1 MNRNIFKSL
10 ADWKQSKTRQPLLIR
25 GARQVGKTF
34 AVEFFGRENFR
45 NLVTLNFEE
54 RPEFKRCFDSYN
66 PEDII
71 RKISI
76 LTGAVITSGETL
88 LFLDEIQECPRAITA
103 LRYFK
108 EKLPLLHIIGAGSLL
123 EFALRSENFR
133 MPVGRVQTLFMLPL
147 SFYEYLEAT
156 GQEAL
161 VTFLGGIS
169 ANQATA
175 NQATL
180 SHSSANYSI
189 DAVIAEK
196 LEKELRSYMILG
208 GMPGAVHAYIEG
220 APMPEIKHL
229 QNSLLLT
236 FQKDFAKY
244 AATVKHKYLQEV
256 FISAPRMVGKRYK
269 YAQVNPHIQSR
280 ELKEALILLS
290 QAQCLYKVC
299 HTAANGLPLEA
310 EMNEGRFK
318 IIFLD
323 IGLMQNA
330 LGLDT
335 KLMFERD
342 LMPINAGAVVEQFVG
357 QELLAC
363 QDPYLDKKLFFWN
376 REQRGSASEVDYII
390 SIGSHPIPVE
400 VKAGKRGALKSMRV
414 FLDKHPDCPFGIR
427 YSTHE
432 LSYFGK
438 ILSIPLYMINETVS
452 LCRSFIGNI

>member
-10 ADWKQSKTRQPLLIR
+10 ADWKQSKIRQPLLIR

-34 AVEFFGRENFR
+34 AVELFGRENFR
-45 NLVTLNFEE
+45 NLVTVNFEE
-54 RPEFKRCFDSYN
+54 RPELKRCFDSN
-66 PEDII
+66 KPEEII

-108 EKLPLLHIIGAGSLL
+108 EKLPMLHIIGAGSLL

-161 VTFLGGIS
+161 LTFLGGVS
-169 ANQATA
+169 ANHSAA
-175 NQATL
+175 N
-180 SHSSANYSI
+180 HSI
-189 DAVIAEK
+189 DEVIAEK

-208 GMPGAVHAYIEG
+208 GMPGAVHAYIND
-220 APMPEIKHL
+220 APIQEIKHL

-256 FISAPRMVGKRYK
+256 FLSAPRMVGKRYK
-269 YAQVNPHIQSR
+269 YAQVNPYIQSR

-290 QAQCLYKVC
+290 HAQCLYKVC

-310 EMNEGRFK
+310 EMNERRFK
-318 IIFLD
+318 IVFLD
-323 IGLMQNA
+323 VGLMQNA
-330 LGLDT
+330 LGLDA

-342 LMPINAGAVVEQFVG
+342 LMPINTGAVVEQFVG

-376 REQRGSASEVDYII
+376 REQRGSTSEVDYII
-390 SIGSHPIPVE
+390 SIGSHPVPVE

-432 LSYFGK
+432 LSYYEK
-438 ILSIPLYMINETVS
+438 ILSVPLYMINETVS
-452 LCRSFIGNI
+452 LSRSFIGNI

>member
-34 AVEFFGRENFR
+34 AVELFGRENFR
-45 NLVTLNFEE
+45 NLVTINFEE

-66 PEDII
+66 PEEII

-156 GQEAL
+156 GQGAL
-161 VTFLGGIS
+161 LTFLGEVS
-169 ANQATA
+169 ANQAA
-175 NQATL
+175 
-180 SHSSANYSI
+180 SKHSSANHSI
-189 DAVIAEK
+189 DEVIAEK

-208 GMPGAVHAYIEG
+208 GMPGAVHAHING
-220 APMPEIKHL
+220 APIQEIKHL

-256 FISAPRMVGKRYK
+256 FLSAPRMVGKRYK
-269 YAQVNPHIQSR
+269 YAQVNPYVQSR

-290 QAQCLYKVC
+290 HAQCLYKVC

-310 EMNEGRFK
+310 EMNERRFK
-318 IIFLD
+318 IVFLD
-323 IGLMQNA
+323 IGLMQNT
-330 LGLDT
+330 LGLDA
-335 KLMFERD
+335 KVMFERD

-376 REQRGSASEVDYII
+376 REQAGSTSEVDYII

-400 VKAGKRGALKSMRV
+400 VKAGKRGTLKSMRV
-414 FLDKHPDCPFGIR
+414 FLDKHPDCPLGIR

-432 LSYFGK
+432 LSYYEK

>member
-1 MNRNIFKSL
+1 MKMNRNIFKSL
-10 ADWKQSKTRQPLLIR
+10 TNWKQSKTRQPLLIR

-34 AVEFFGRENFR
+34 AVEVFGREYFR
-45 NLVTLNFEE
+45 NLVTINFEE
-54 RPEFKRCFDSYN
+54 RAEFKHCFDSYN
-66 PEDII
+66 PEEII

-76 LTGAVITSGETL
+76 LNGAVITSGETL

-147 SFYEYLEAT
+147 SFYEYLEAA
-156 GQEAL
+156 GQGAL
-161 VTFLGGIS
+161 VTFLGGVS
-169 ANQATA
+169 AN
-175 NQATL
+175 
-180 SHSSANYSI
+180 HSSANHSI
-189 DAVIAEK
+189 DNVIAEK
-196 LEKELRSYMILG
+196 LEKELRSYMMLG
-208 GMPGAVHAYIEG
+208 GMPGVVHAYIDG

-236 FQKDFAKY
+236 FQRDFAKY

-290 QAQCLYKVC
+290 HAQCLYKVC

-310 EMNEGRFK
+310 EMNERRFK
-318 IIFLD
+318 IVFLD
-323 IGLMQNA
+323 VGLMQNA
-330 LGLDT
+330 LGLDA

-363 QDPYLDKKLFFWN
+363 RDPYLDKKLFFWN
-376 REQRGSASEVDYII
+376 REQTGSTSEVDYII
-390 SIGSHPIPVE
+390 SIDSHPVPVE

-414 FLDKHPDCPFGIR
+414 FLDKHTDCPFGIR

-432 LSYFGK
+432 LSYYEK
-438 ILSIPLYMINETVS
+438 ILSVPLYMINETIS

>member
-10 ADWKQSKTRQPLLIR
+10 ADWKQSKIRQPLLIR

-34 AVEFFGRENFR
+34 AVELFGRENFR
-45 NLVTLNFEE
+45 NLVTVNFEE
-54 RPEFKRCFDSYN
+54 GPELKRCFDSN
-66 PEDII
+66 KPEEII

-156 GQEAL
+156 GQKAL
-161 VTFLGGIS
+161 LTFLGGVS
-169 ANQATA
+169 ANHSAA
-175 NQATL
+175 N
-180 SHSSANYSI
+180 HSI
-189 DAVIAEK
+189 DEVIAEK

-208 GMPGAVHAYIEG
+208 GMPGAVHAYIND
-220 APMPEIKHL
+220 APIQEIKHL

-244 AATVKHKYLQEV
+244 AATVKHKHLKEV

-269 YAQVNPHIQSR
+269 YAQVNPYIQSR

-290 QAQCLYKVC
+290 HAQCLYKVC

-310 EMNEGRFK
+310 EMNERRFK
-318 IIFLD
+318 IVFLD
-323 IGLMQNA
+323 VGLMQNA
-330 LGLDT
+330 LGLDA

-342 LMPINAGAVVEQFVG
+342 LMPINTGAVVEQFVG

-376 REQRGSASEVDYII
+376 REQRGSTSEVDYII
-390 SIGSHPIPVE
+390 SIGSHPVPVE

-432 LSYFGK
+432 LSYYEK
-438 ILSIPLYMINETVS
+438 ILSVPLYMINETVS
-452 LCRSFIGNI
+452 LSRSFIGNI

>member
-10 ADWKQSKTRQPLLIR
+10 SDWKQSKIRQPLLIR

-34 AVEFFGRENFR
+34 TVEVFGRENFR

-54 RPEFKRCFDSYN
+54 RPELKRCFDSYN
-66 PEDII
+66 TEEII

-76 LTGAVITSGETL
+76 LTGDVITSGETL

-123 EFALRSENFR
+123 EFALLSENFR

-156 GQEAL
+156 GQAAL
-161 VTFLGGIS
+161 VAFLGGVS
-169 ANQATA
+169 ANQAAA
-175 NQATL
+175 N
-180 SHSSANYSI
+180 HSL
-189 DAVIAEK
+189 DEVMAEK
-196 LEKELRSYMILG
+196 LEKELRSYMMLG
-208 GMPGAVHAYIEG
+208 GMPGVVHAYIDG

-236 FQKDFAKY
+236 FQRDFAKY

-290 QAQCLYKVC
+290 HAQCLYKVC

-310 EMNEGRFK
+310 EMNERRFK
-318 IIFLD
+318 I
-323 IGLMQNA
+323 
-330 LGLDT
+330 
-335 KLMFERD
+335 
-342 LMPINAGAVVEQFVG
+342 
-357 QELLAC
+357 
-363 QDPYLDKKLFFWN
+363 
-376 REQRGSASEVDYII
+376 
-390 SIGSHPIPVE
+390 
-400 VKAGKRGALKSMRV
+400 V
-414 FLDKHPDCPFGIR
+414 FLDVG
-427 YSTHE
+427 
-432 LSYFGK
+432 L
-438 ILSIPLYMINETVS
+438 M
-452 LCRSFIGNI
+452 